1 VRRFRVAV
9 LAVSAVAAVVLSA
22 CSSQTSQQ
30 PEQTPAAAPTTPVA
44 QSADTAWPVTIDT
57 EDLQPVDFD
66 PGSTAGS
73 ERVLALAVG
82 SAEIVDLLGAGGQ
95 LVGKDETSVDVQG
108 VPIVTQGHQIEV
120 EQALALEPTVV
131 LVDELVGPPEALDA
145 LADAG
150 AQIVN
155 VPSVWTLADVPQRVE
170 AIAGATG
177 ADRDSALE
185 LSDAL
190 VPSEQSA
197 PGEGARVA
205 FLYLRGPSAIY
216 LLGGANTGADALITS
231 AGGVD
236 VGAELGYDGF
246 VPLTAEAL
254 VEADPD
260 VLLVMSDGL
269 DSVGGIEGLL
279 ELPGV
284 AQTRAGLGERIVEV
298 DDRVLLSFGTRT
310 PALVDRLSEVLGEA
324 GQ

>member
-1 VRRFRVAV
+1 VRRTRVTVVAV
-9 LAVSAVAAVVLSA
+9 STVAALVLSA

-30 PEQTPAAAPTTPVA
+30 PEQTPAASPTTTVE
-44 QSADTAWPVTIDT
+44 QSLATEWPVTIET

-66 PGSTAGS
+66 PESAAGG

-95 LVGKDETSVDVQG
+95 LVGKDETSVDVRRIP
-108 VPIVTQGHQIEV
+108 VVTQGHQIEV

-150 AQIVN
+150 AQIVD
-155 VPSVWTLADVPQRVE
+155 VPSVWTLGDIPPRVE
-170 AIAGATG
+170 AIAGAAGVDPEG
-177 ADRDSALE
+177 ARE
-185 LSDAL
+185 LSEAL
-190 VPSEQSA
+190 VPGDRSGDGQA
-197 PGEGARVA
+197 ARVA

-216 LLGGANTGADALITS
+216 LLGGANTGADALITA

-269 DSVGGIEGLL
+269 ESVGGVEGLL

-284 AQTRAGLGERIVEV
+284 AQTRAGLSERIVEV

-310 PALVDRLSEVLGEA
+310 PALVDRLSEVLAEA

>member
-1 VRRFRVAV
+1 VPRTRVTVMTVSAV
-9 LAVSAVAAVVLSA
+9 LALGLSA
-22 CSSQTSQQ
+22 CSAQTSQE
-30 PEQTPAAAPTTPVA
+30 PEQTPAASPAATVEQDLDVT
-44 QSADTAWPVTIDT
+44 WPVTIAT
-57 EDLQPVDFD
+57 EDLQPIAVE
-66 PGSTAGS
+66 PESVIGS

-108 VPIVTQGHQIEV
+108 VPVVTQGHQIEI
-120 EQALALEPTVV
+120 EQAIALEPTVV

-145 LADAG
+145 LADTG
-150 AQIVN
+150 AQIVD
-155 VPSVWTLADVPQRVE
+155 VPSVWTLGDIPPRVE
-170 AIAGATG
+170 AIAGAAGVDPEG
-177 ADRDSALE
+177 ARE
-185 LSDAL
+185 LSEAL
-190 VPSEQSA
+190 VPGDRSGDGQA
-197 PGEGARVA
+197 ARVA

-216 LLGGANTGADALITS
+216 LLGGANTGADALITA

-284 AQTRAGLGERIVEV
+284 AQTRAGLDERIVEV

-310 PALVDRLSEVLGEA
+310 PALVDRLSEVLAEA

>member
-1 VRRFRVAV
+1 MPRTRVTV
-9 LAVSAVAAVVLSA
+9 LTVSAVMALGLSA
-22 CSSQTSQQ
+22 CSSQTSQG
-30 PEQTPAAAPTTPVA
+30 PEQTPAASPAATVE
-44 QSADTAWPVTIDT
+44 QSMDVTWPVTIAT
-57 EDLQPVDFD
+57 EDLQPIAVE
-66 PGSTAGS
+66 PEPVTGS

-108 VPIVTQGHQIEV
+108 VPVVTQGHQIEI

-145 LADAG
+145 LADTG
-150 AQIVN
+150 AQIVD
-155 VPSVWTLADVPQRVE
+155 VPSVWTLGDIPPRVE
-170 AIAGATG
+170 AIAGAAGVDPEG
-177 ADRDSALE
+177 ARE
-185 LSDAL
+185 LSEAL
-190 VPSEQSA
+190 VPGDRSGGAEA
-197 PGEGARVA
+197 ARVA

-216 LLGGANTGADALITS
+216 LLGGANTGADALITA

-284 AQTRAGLGERIVEV
+284 AQTRAGLDERIVEV

-310 PALVDRLSEVLGEA
+310 PALVDRLSEVLAEA
-324 GQ
+324 DQ